1 MKAIQERY
9 DRNKMVYRHHTEK
22 LLQLKSAPETYDG
35 LSKLLHDLTRHT
47 GGMKACGGDSF
58 SQIVVSIV
66 EPLLPT
72 LSARL
77 WSDFTSEASSPPPLD
92 ELVKF
97 LKRRLQAIETVA
109 PQRSALSLILSL
121 VTILAFTISLKH
133 S

>member
-1 MKAIQERY
+1 M
-9 DRNKMVYRHHTEK
+9 
-22 LLQLKSAPETYDG
+22 QLKSAPETYDG

-47 GGMKACGGDSF
+47 GSMKACGGDSF
-58 SQIVVSIV
+58 SQIVVSIIV
-66 EPLLPT
+66 EPLLLT